1 MAAIGFEPMQTA
13 LSSLAPSLLVAMPQ
27 LQDPNFSR
35 AVVLLCEHQD
45 GGAMGLVINRTT
57 ETKVADILDLDPPTV
72 ANHDLSVCIGG
83 PVDPIR
89 GWLLLSE
96 NLGDGIQVA
105 PGLYLS
111 ASREILRQL
120 LGKRDLPCR
129 CRFLVGY
136 AGWGPKQLDRELAAS
151 AWLTVPVSSE
161 ILFDT
166 PSEHIWEV
174 SIRQLGID
182 PNALAMGPGVH

>member
-1 MAAIGFEPMQTA
+1 METTP
-13 LSSLAPSLLVAMPQ
+13 SSLAPSLLVAMPQ
-27 LQDPNFSR
+27 LQDPNFAR

-45 GGAMGLVINRTT
+45 EGAMGLVINRTT
-57 ETKVADILDLDPPTV
+57 DTKVADILDLELPTI
-72 ANHDLSVCIGG
+72 ANKDLSVWIGG
-83 PVDPIR
+83 PVDPVR

-96 NLGDGIQVA
+96 NLGDGVEVA

-120 LGKRDLPCR
+120 LGKPDLPCR

-136 AGWGPKQLDRELAAS
+136 AGWGPKQLDQELAAS
-151 AWLTVPVSSE
+151 AWLTVPVNTN

-166 PSEHIWEV
+166 PSDRIWEV
-174 SIRQLGID
+174 AIRQLGID
-182 PNALAMGPGVH
+182 PSALAMGPGVH